1 MTCRL
6 GLSDARFQWDNIAK
20 RDATR
25 QPASQPEADRYTK
38 PDGRQRLF
46 AKILALLGDSWDG
59 RDIARCGHVRCRDVP
74 PRRIVMATGA
84 EGGAYHDLEHVL
96 AE

>member
-59 RDIARCGHVRCRDVP
+59 RDIARCGHVRCRDVTAAQDSDGD
-74 PRRIVMATGA
+74 RCRGA
-84 EGGAYHDLEHVL
+84 VL
-96 AE
+96 TRT